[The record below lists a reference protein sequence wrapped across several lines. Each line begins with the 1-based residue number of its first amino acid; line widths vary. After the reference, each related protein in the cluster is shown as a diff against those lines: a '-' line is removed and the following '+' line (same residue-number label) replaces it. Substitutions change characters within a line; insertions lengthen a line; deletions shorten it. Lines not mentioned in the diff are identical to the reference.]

1 MTPEEDL
8 MAIGEVAAN
17 ALAHLLATS
26 PTFQGPDGYTYSL
39 RIVCR
44 PEISGKNW
52 MLVADVVLPDQTR
65 SIEFSIVQTG
75 WGGFSPG
82 ASK

>member
-1 MTPEEDL
+1 MTPEEEL
-8 MAIGEVAAN
+8 IAVGEIAAK
-17 ALAHLLATS
+17 ALAHMVATL
-26 PTFQGPDGYTYSL
+26 PTFQGPDGHTYSI
-39 RIVCR
+39 RVVNR

-65 SIEFSIVQTG
+65 TIEFSIVQTG
-75 WGGFSPG
+75 WGGFVPG